1 MNPSVNLLTNEA
13 SSVAGGSKR
22 MLDAPGSVQASI
34 FGSGAVSA
42 SVFIEVS
49 NDESQ
54 WLALGTITLSGTSSA
69 SDGFAYAAR
78 WKVVRAR
85 IASISGAGANVTCV
99 MTGGV

>member
-1 MNPSVNLLTNEA
+1 MNRAINLLTNEGA
-13 SSVAGGSKR
+13 SITGGAKD

-54 WLALGTITLSGTSSA
+54 WLALGTITLSGTNNA

-99 MTGGV
+99 IAS